1 MGFTVIKLSAMENIE
16 STPTEKKEANEVLAW
31 QNKLLPWMISVPTVL
46 IGAFIVLATLQ
57 LNRFEDFV
65 YQDDKKNVENALF
78 PVAPGTDSLL
88 KQNTELLKWQTL
100 VKMEEYSI
108 NRRYNQGGVLL
119 MSRIYIKYLGFFTGM
134 ILAIVGS
141 VFIISKLK
149 EDVSELEGN
158 IQDKTKFKLVSSSPG
173 IIFGVLG
180 TLLMMTTILTH
191 SEINVKDMPL
201 YLNTYNLSQVQNSR
215 QPVKKLNTKSKID
228 PKAVEDFDMDTDMPD
243 SSIDK

>member
-1 MGFTVIKLSAMENIE
+1 M
-16 STPTEKKEANEVLAW
+16 
-31 QNKLLPWMISVPTVL
+31 
-46 IGAFIVLATLQ
+46 ATLQ
-57 LNRFEDFV
+57 LKKFEDFV
-65 YQDDKKNVENALF
+65 YQDDKNKVERIIF
-78 PVAPGTDSLL
+78 PGASGTDSLF

-108 NRRYNQGGVLL
+108 DRRYNQGGVLL

-149 EDVSELEGN
+149 EDVTELEGS
-158 IQDKTKFKLVSSSPG
+158 IQDKTKFKLISSSPG

-191 SEINVKDMPL
+191 SEISVKDMPL
-201 YLNTYNLSQVQNSR
+201 YLNTYNLSQVHKSQ
-215 QPVKKLNTKSKID
+215 QPAKKVNTKSKID
-228 PKAVEDFDMDTDMPD
+228 PKAVEDFDMDTDMAD
-243 SSIDK
+243 SSSDK

>member
-1 MGFTVIKLSAMENIE
+1 MENNQ
-16 STPTEKKEANEVLAW
+16 SSGKEKKEANELLVW
-31 QNKLLPWMISVPTVL
+31 QNKLLPWMISVPTIL

-65 YQDDKKNVENALF
+65 YQDDKNKVDKMIF
-78 PVAPGTDSLL
+78 PAATITDSLL

-108 NRRYNQGGVLL
+108 DRRYNQGGVLL

-149 EDVSELEGN
+149 EDVSELEGS

-180 TLLMMTTILTH
+180 TVLMMTTILTH
-191 SEINVKDMPL
+191 SEISVKDMPL
-201 YLNTYNLSQVQNSR
+201 YLNTYNMSHIQKFRAPTKTSN
-215 QPVKKLNTKSKID
+215 KKSIID
-228 PKAVEDFDMDTDMPD
+228 PKAVEEFDMETDITDT
-243 SSIDK
+243 SIAK

>member
-1 MGFTVIKLSAMENIE
+1 MDDKLSTTDKSELL
-16 STPTEKKEANEVLAW
+16 KNEQLLQW
-31 QNKLLPWMISVPTVL
+31 QTKLLPWMILMPTIL
-46 IGAFIVLATLQ
+46 IAAFIVLATLQ
-57 LNRFEDFV
+57 LNKFEKYV
-65 YQDDKKNVENALF
+65 YQGNENKIENSIPS
-78 PVAPGTDSLL
+78 PVANTTDSLL
-88 KQNTELLKWQTL
+88 KTNADYLKWYSL

-158 IQDKTKFKLVSSSPG
+158 IQEKTKFRLVSSSPG

-180 TLLMMTTILTH
+180 TVLMMTTILTH
-191 SEINVKDMPL
+191 SEISVKDMPL
-201 YLNTYNLSQVQNSR
+201 YLNTYNISETQKNQ
-215 QPVKKLNTKSKID
+215 QIKKEAQKSKID
-228 PKAVEDFDMDTDMPD
+228 PKDVEAFDMETD
-243 SSIDK
+243 SVSK

>member
-1 MGFTVIKLSAMENIE
+1 MLYFINLSAMENDQ
-16 STPTEKKEANEVLAW
+16 SSSTEKQESKEVLAW
-31 QNKLLPWMISVPTVL
+31 QNKLMPWMISVPTVL

-65 YQDDKKNVENALF
+65 YQDDKNKVENSISPAI
-78 PVAPGTDSLL
+78 DSLH
-88 KQNTELLKWQTL
+88 KQSMEYLKWQTL

-108 NRRYNQGGVLL
+108 DRRYNQGGVLL

-149 EDVSELEGN
+149 EDVTEMDGSIG
-158 IQDKTKFKLVSSSPG
+158 DKTKFKLISSSPG

-180 TLLMMTTILTH
+180 TVLMMTTILTH

-201 YLNTYNLSQVQNSR
+201 YLNTYNLSHVQKNR
-215 QPVKKLNTKSKID
+215 EPAKKENKKSKID
-228 PKAVEDFDMDTDMPD
+228 PKAVEDFDMDTDMAD
-243 SSIDK
+243 SSLKE

>member
-1 MGFTVIKLSAMENIE
+1 MDTFSPTSAASDPGKDKDLM
-16 STPTEKKEANEVLAW
+16 KW
-31 QNKLLPWMISVPTVL
+31 QNRLLPWMIAIPTLL
-46 IGAFIVLATLQ
+46 IGAFIILGTIKLSG
-57 LNRFEDFV
+57 FEKFAYRSDNV
-65 YQDDKKNVENALF
+65 KTSLPLPIPYSDK
-78 PVAPGTDSLL
+78 TDSLL
-88 KQNTELLKWQTL
+88 NHNVEYLKWYSL

-149 EDVSELEGN
+149 EEVSELEGS
-158 IQDKTKFKLVSSSPG
+158 IRDTTKFRLVSSSPG

-191 SEINVKDMPL
+191 SEISVKDMPL
-201 YLNTYNLSQVQNSR
+201 YLNTYNISEANAGPNKPEEKS
-215 QPVKKLNTKSKID
+215 KKGKID
-228 PKAVEDFDMDTDMPD
+228 PKAIEEFMQDLDT
-243 SSIDK
+243 SGR